1 MKTIHEQLTYY
12 KDLVY
17 NAHAS
22 LREYYTYEELNNMPI
37 RYLIAEVE
45 YITPKLQEIARRQEQ
60 DRLRAEMTGK
70 NPVRM
75 PGQRGR

>member
-1 MKTIHEQLTYY
+1 
-12 KDLVY
+12 
-17 NAHAS
+17 
-22 LREYYTYEELNNMPI
+22 MPI